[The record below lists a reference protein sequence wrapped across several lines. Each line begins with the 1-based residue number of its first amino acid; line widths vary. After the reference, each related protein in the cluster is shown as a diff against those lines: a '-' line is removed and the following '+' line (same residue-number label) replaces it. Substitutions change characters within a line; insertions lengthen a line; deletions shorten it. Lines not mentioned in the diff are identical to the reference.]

1 MRFVG
6 LVQVGLALLGAG
18 SLDAQGPGVVYRLDV
33 QGTIENGLAPYI
45 ARGIREANAR
55 GAAAIYLDI
64 DTPGGRVDAAERIAD
79 AIRASR
85 VPVYAFVNP
94 RAYSA
99 GALIAL
105 ATNGIY
111 MREGAVLGAATPVDG
126 QGTKA
131 PEKYVSAM
139 RAEFRALA
147 EARGLDP
154 RIAEAMVDET
164 LGAPGLAEPG
174 KLVTLST
181 VEALRVGYAK
191 GQVET
196 EAQLLAAV
204 GVPDAKVEAID
215 INWAETVVR
224 FLTSPLVS
232 PLLLSLGILALMA
245 EVKAGTHGLG
255 LLVGVSSLGLFFGSS
270 LILGLAGMEE
280 VILLCLGFVAVAL
293 EVFLL
298 PGFGVAGI
306 LGALLIGAAVV
317 LAMLG
322 NFPTGTDVV
331 QALAVLGASVFITLA
346 VAFAWFRH
354 LPNSRR
360 FRGLIHQESSLAA
373 EGYVSALPRGELV
386 GKQGIALTDLRPAGL
401 ATLDGERIDVVT
413 EGEYIHAGSTIEIM
427 RAEGYRH
434 VVRAVPKAVPSAPT
448 THSGE

>member
-1 MRFVG
+1 MRRLVG
-6 LVQVGLALLGAG
+6 LVQFGLALLSAG
-18 SLDAQGPGVVYRLDV
+18 SLSAQGPAVVYRLDV

-79 AIRASR
+79 AVRASR
-85 VPVYAFVNP
+85 IPVYAFVNP

-105 ATNGIY
+105 ATNAIY

-126 QGTKA
+126 EGTKA

-147 EARGLDP
+147 EVRGLDP
-154 RIAEAMVDET
+154 HIAEAMVDESV
-164 LGAPGLAEPG
+164 GVPGLAEPG
-174 KLVTLST
+174 RLVTLST
-181 VEALRVGYAK
+181 NEALRVGYAK
-191 GQVET
+191 GQVGT
-196 EAQLLAAV
+196 EDELLAAV
-204 GVPDAKVEAID
+204 GLSGARVQAVD
-215 INWAETVVR
+215 INWAEMVVR
-224 FLTSPLVS
+224 FLTSPIVS
-232 PLLLSLGILALMA
+232 PLLLSLGILALLA
-245 EVKAGTHGLG
+245 EVKAGAHGIG
-255 LLVGVSSLGLFFGSS
+255 LLVGLASLGLFFGSS

-280 VILLCLGFVAVAL
+280 VILLGLGFVAVAV

-322 NFPTGTDVV
+322 NFPTGGDVV

-360 FRGLIHQESSLAA
+360 FRGLIHQESSLSA
-373 EGYVSALPRGELV
+373 EGYVSALPRGDLV
-386 GKQGIALTDLRPAGL
+386 GKQGVALTDLRPAGV
-401 ATLDGERIDVVT
+401 ATVDGERIDVVT
-413 EGEYIHAGSTIEIM
+413 EGEYVHATSPIEIL

-434 VVRAVPKAVPSAPT
+434 VVRAVSKV
-448 THSGE
+448 

>member
-1 MRFVG
+1 MRRRIGV
-6 LVQVGLALLGAG
+6 VQLGLALLSAG
-18 SLDAQGPGVVYRLDV
+18 SLGAQTPSVVYRLDV
-33 QGTIENGLAPYI
+33 EGTIENGLAPYI

-55 GAAAIYLDI
+55 GAAAVYLDI

-85 VPVYAFVNP
+85 IPVYAFVNP

-126 QGTKA
+126 QGTKL

-154 RIAEAMVDET
+154 HIAEAMVDESI
-164 LGAPGLAEPG
+164 GVPGVVEPG

-181 VEALRVGYAK
+181 SEALRVGYAK
-191 GQVET
+191 AQVET
-196 EAQLLAAV
+196 EDELLAKVGLSGARIQAV
-204 GVPDAKVEAID
+204 D
-215 INWAETVVR
+215 INWAEMVVR
-224 FLTSPLVS
+224 FLTSPIVS
-232 PLLLSLGILALMA
+232 PLLLSLGILALLA
-245 EVKAGTHGLG
+245 EIKAGAHGLG
-255 LLVGVSSLGLFFGSS
+255 LLVGVASLGLFFGSS

-280 VILLCLGFVAVAL
+280 VILLGLGFVAVAV

-322 NFPTGTDVV
+322 NFPTGRDVV
-331 QALAVLGASVFITLA
+331 QALAVLGASVFISLA

-360 FRGLIHQESSLAA
+360 FRGLIHQEASLSA
-373 EGYVSALPRGELV
+373 EGYVSALPRGDLI
-386 GKQGIALTDLRPAGL
+386 GKQGVAITDLRPAGV
-401 ATLDGERIDVVT
+401 ATLEGERIDVVT
-413 EGEYIHAGSTIEIM
+413 EGDYINSGARVEVV

-434 VVRAVPKAVPSAPT
+434 VVRPARES
-448 THSGE
+448 

>member
-1 MRFVG
+1 MRLVG
-6 LVQVGLALLGAG
+6 LMQVALALSAG
-18 SLDAQGPGVVYRLDV
+18 SLAAQSPAVVYRLDV

-79 AIRASR
+79 AIRSSR
-85 VPVYAFVNP
+85 IPVYAFVNP

-99 GALIAL
+99 GALIAIS
-105 ATNGIY
+105 TNGIY

-154 RIAEAMVDET
+154 RIAEAMVDEN
-164 LGAPGLAEPG
+164 LGVPGLVDAG

-181 VEALRVGYAK
+181 SEALKVGYAK
-191 GQVET
+191 GQVES
-196 EAQLLAAV
+196 EEQLLASIGAP
-204 GVPDAKVEAID
+204 GARVEAID
-215 INWAETVVR
+215 INWAENVVR
-224 FLTSPLVS
+224 FLTSPIVS
-232 PLLLSLGILALMA
+232 PLLLSLGILALLA
-245 EVKAGTHGLG
+245 EIKAGAHGLG
-255 LLVGVSSLGLFFGSS
+255 LLIGLSSLGLFFGSS
-270 LILGLAGMEE
+270 LIIGLAGMEE
-280 VILLCLGFVAVAL
+280 IILLALGFVAIAV

-306 LGALLIGAAVV
+306 LGAVLIGASVV

-322 NFPTGTDVV
+322 TFPTSGDVV

-346 VAFAWFRH
+346 IAFAWFRH

-360 FRGLIHQESSLAA
+360 FKGLIHQESSLSA

-386 GKQGIALTDLRPAGL
+386 GKQGVAITDLRPAGV
-401 ATLDGERIDVVT
+401 ATVDGERIDVVT
-413 EGEYIHAGSTIEIM
+413 EGEYIHASSPIEVM

-434 VVRAVPKAVPSAPT
+434 VVRLIPKA
-448 THSGE
+448 

>member
-1 MRFVG
+1 MRTVAVIQ
-6 LVQVGLALLGAG
+6 LGLALLGAG
-18 SLDAQGPGVVYRLDV
+18 SLGAQSPAVVYRLDV

-55 GAAAIYLDI
+55 GATAIYLDI

-79 AIRASR
+79 AIQGSK

-111 MREGAVLGAATPVDG
+111 MRQGAVLGAATPVDG
-126 QGTKA
+126 EGTKA

-147 EARGLDP
+147 ESRGLDP
-154 RIAEAMVDET
+154 RIAEAMVDEN
-164 LGAPGLAEPG
+164 LGVPGLVDPG

-181 VEALRVGYAK
+181 SEALKVGYAK
-191 GQVET
+191 AQVET
-196 EAQLLAAV
+196 EAEFLTAIGASGAQI
-204 GVPDAKVEAID
+204 EAID
-215 INWAETVVR
+215 INWAETIVR
-224 FLTSPLVS
+224 FLTSPVVS
-232 PLLLSLGILALMA
+232 PLLLSLGILALLA
-245 EVKAGTHGLG
+245 EIKAGAHGLG
-255 LLVGVSSLGLFFGSS
+255 LLVGLSSLGLFFGSS

-280 VILLCLGFVAVAL
+280 IILLVLGFLAIAV

-306 LGALLIGAAVV
+306 LGALLIGASVV

-322 NFPTGTDVV
+322 SFPTSGDVV
-331 QALAVLGASVFITLA
+331 QAVAVLGASVFITLA
-346 VAFAWFRH
+346 IAFAWFRH

-360 FRGLIHQESSLAA
+360 FKGLIHQESALSA

-386 GKQGIALTDLRPAGL
+386 GRKGVALTDLRPAGV
-401 ATLDGERIDVVT
+401 ASVDGERIDVVT
-413 EGEYIHAGSTIEIM
+413 EGEYIHASSPIEVT

-434 VVRAVPKAVPSAPT
+434 VVRSIQN
-448 THSGE
+448 G

>member
-1 MRFVG
+1 MRFAGRIAVA
-6 LVQVGLALLGAG
+6 LALLGAG
-18 SLDAQGPGVVYRLDV
+18 SLGAQSQAVVYRLDV

-45 ARGIREANAR
+45 ARGIREANTR
-55 GAAAIYLDI
+55 GAVAIYLDI

-79 AIRASR
+79 AIRGSK

-139 RAEFRALA
+139 RAEFRTLA

-154 RIAEAMVDET
+154 RIAEAMVDEN
-164 LGAPGLAEPG
+164 LGVPGLAEPG
-174 KLVTLST
+174 RLVTLST

-191 GQVET
+191 AQVET
-196 EAQLLAAV
+196 EGELLARV
-204 GVPDAKVEAID
+204 GAAGATVQALE
-215 INWAETVVR
+215 INWAENLVR
-224 FLTSPLVS
+224 FLTSPVVS

-245 EVKAGTHGLG
+245 EIKAGTHGLG
-255 LLVGVSSLGLFFGSS
+255 LLVGIGSLGLFFGSS

-280 VILLCLGFVAVAL
+280 IILLGLGFVAVAI

-298 PGFGVAGI
+298 PGFGIAGI
-306 LGALLIGAAVV
+306 LGAFLIGAAVV

-322 NFPTGTDVV
+322 SFPTGGDVV

-360 FRGLIHQESSLAA
+360 FRGLIHQESSLSA
-373 EGYVSALPRGELV
+373 EGYVSALPRGDLV
-386 GKQGIALTDLRPAGL
+386 GKQGVALSDLRPAGV
-401 ATLDGERIDVVT
+401 AHVDGERIDVVT
-413 EGEYIHAGSTIEIM
+413 EGEYISAASSIEIV

-434 VVRAVPKAVPSAPT
+434 VVREVRKS
-448 THSGE
+448 